1 MKAIGGYFE
10 IENEGIGIFPHK
22 AGILLNTG
30 RNALEYIL
38 LSIPDIRRIYLP
50 YYTCGVVLEP
60 IKRLG
65 VPFDYYH
72 INGNLEI
79 DRHVVLKKGEY
90 IIVNNYYG
98 IKDAYI
104 GTLVEKY
111 GDRLIVDCAQAFFAP
126 VISGI
131 KMFYSIRK
139 FVGVPDGGV
148 AYCDKGTS
156 LFHFKQDNSI
166 DRLDHLYIRKEQGAE
181 VGFKLYQ
188 ANEKKLDNQNVCL
201 MSTFTSDILER
212 IDYNSIV
219 TRRRENY
226 LYLHKV
232 LKRINHLSLPKMDTF
247 CCPMVYP
254 FMGSIDKNIRQELI
268 DSKIFVACYWP
279 NVQPYRD
286 FCCEVDMAD
295 RIIPLPID
303 QRYGVDDMD
312 RIIETIAGQ

>member
-10 IENEGIGIFPHK
+10 IENEGVGIFPHK

-38 LSIPDIRRIYLP
+38 LSISDIRRIYLP
-50 YYTCGVVLEP
+50 YYTCSVVLEP

-65 VPFDYYH
+65 VPFAYYH

-79 DRHVVLKKGEY
+79 DGQVMLKESEY
-90 IIVNNYYG
+90 IIANNYYG

-104 GTLVEKY
+104 ETLAEKY

-126 VISGI
+126 IISGI
-131 KMFYSIRK
+131 KMFYSTRK

-148 AYCDKGTS
+148 AYCDKGTN
-156 LFHFKQDNSI
+156 LFHFKQDDSI
-166 DRLDHLYIRKEQGAE
+166 DRLEHLYIRKEQDAE
-181 VGFKLYQ
+181 AGFKLYQ

-226 LYLHKV
+226 LYLHKL
-232 LKRINHLSLPKMDTF
+232 LKGINHLSLPKMDTF

-254 FMGSIDKNIRQELI
+254 YMGSIDKNIRQKLI
-268 DSKIFVACYWP
+268 DNKIYVACYWP
-279 NVQPYRD
+279 NVQPYHD
-286 FCCEVDMAD
+286 FYREVDMAK

-303 QRYGVDDMD
+303 QRYGIDDMD
-312 RIIETIAGQ
+312 RIVKIIAS